1 MARGSSFLPYCQLQS
16 KFPSSFI
23 NPLSPVIY
31 PCRPKNGNIE
41 RVSKKETTQPVKKRQ
56 RRIFD
61 QSDKMK
67 DVLYEIRGPVAAEAE
82 RMELDGHRIL
92 KLNTGN
98 PAIFGFEAPDVI
110 MRDMIAALPTSQG
123 YSTSKGIISARRAIV
138 TRYEVIPNFP
148 LFDVE
153 DVYLGNGVSEL
164 ITMTTQA
171 LLNDGDEVLIPA
183 PDYPLWT
190 AATSL
195 AGGKPVH
202 YRCDEE
208 NNWFPD
214 IEDIKSKVTEKTK
227 AIVVINPNNPTGVV
241 YSREI
246 LQQIVDVAREND
258 LLILSDEIYDRILY
272 DGAVHTS
279 IATLAPDLLCI
290 TYNGL
295 SKAYRVAGYRAGWM
309 VLTGPKQYARGFIEG
324 LDLLAGTRLC
334 PNVPAQHAI
343 QVALGGRQSIYD
355 LTCESGR
362 LHKQRDVAYEGLNAI
377 PGISCVKPQG
387 ALYAFPKIDPNV
399 HEIHDDTQFMLDLL
413 RAEKILMVQGTGFNW
428 PTPDHFRVVFLP
440 WRSELEDA
448 IQRLGNFMASYKQ

>member
-1 MARGSSFLPYCQLQS
+1 M
-16 KFPSSFI
+16 
-23 NPLSPVIY
+23 
-31 PCRPKNGNIE
+31 
-41 RVSKKETTQPVKKRQ
+41 SKKETTPSVKAKRQ

-110 MRDMIAALPTSQG
+110 MRDMIASLPTSQG
-123 YSTSKGIISARRAIV
+123 YSSSKGIISARRAIV

-202 YRCDEE
+202 YLCDEE

-214 IEDIKSKVTEKTK
+214 IEDIKSKITEKTK

-246 LQQIVDVAREND
+246 LQQIVDIAREHD

-355 LTCESGR
+355 FTCESGR

-428 PTPDHFRVVFLP
+428 PKPDHFRVVFLP
-440 WRSELEDA
+440 WKSELEDA